1 MEFSYIGMDQLV
13 ETLLYR
19 FIAFTVAAT
28 PLLSEAEMSAIL
40 GPKTVAKKKTF
51 DVIFVIKNTLFDII
65 KVQ

>member
-1 MEFSYIGMDQLV
+1 M
-13 ETLLYR
+13 ETLLYG
-19 FIAFTVAAT
+19 FMAFTVVAT

-40 GPKTVAKKKTF
+40 GPKTVTKKKTL